1 MKNNKL
7 SLFCGTIAASGLL
20 SLSAQ
25 AAVTKIVIDSTVP
38 AFGGATIGA
47 AGTYNLIT
55 GRAFGALNPTDP
67 HNASITDI
75 DKAPKTAGK
84 VTYIA
89 TFQIAVPTNLSLANG
104 LMIYEVPNRGGN
116 AIPSAA
122 SVVPGA
128 IYVQSGWQGD
138 ILGLCASPYPCT
150 SLEQPYT
157 GGKQVIQVP
166 VAHNKDG
173 SSITGPVYSHIALGA
188 TGSTAQLVIYSTAVP
203 YLPAN
208 TDTSPTITKFWS
220 VPHQSITG
228 KEGPKTQIPAKDWA
242 WADCTTTPFPGT
254 PDPTH
259 ICLKNGFNPD
269 LLYQMVFTAKDPL
282 VLGVGYAVTRD
293 IITFFHHGKTDT
305 EGTANPIAGAVSNV
319 ISIGSSQSGAFI
331 RSGIHLGYN
340 EGEGGGRVVDGAW
353 PQIDGRQLFM
363 SARFALPDVITNLY
377 MMADEAPV
385 WWSDYPNLAR
395 NQPPSGMLD
404 RCTATD
410 TCPQILETFGSNEM
424 YEEKM
429 SADLVGMT
437 AVADIPLPPNVHRYY
452 SPSTTHGGGGGGF
465 TYSATLPPSGL
476 CSFPANPNPE
486 TQTYNALL
494 ADFIDLLMN
503 GTAMPPSAYP
513 LLANGNLVKP
523 EDAAKLFPTVPGYP
537 YGGTGA
543 NHPEKFNFGTKIDY
557 FDESG
562 IIANEPPTIQRVL
575 PELVPTFNRDGNE
588 TVGVPSTLLQAPLAT
603 YSGWNNYASTA
614 FKGQQC
620 SLSGSSFPFQETKA
634 ERLAAKD
641 PRLSLEE
648 RYGTHAGYVC
658 VVTKAA
664 NKAVQSR
671 FLLAA
676 DAATL
681 ISQATAGNVLT
692 DLTPTQA
699 DQNLAASLCGSGG
712 N

>member
-1 MKNNKL
+1 MRKKL
-7 SLFCGTIAASGLL
+7 LLCCSIMAA
-20 SLSAQ
+20 APAAH

-38 AFGGATIGA
+38 AFGGASIGS

-67 HNASITDI
+67 HNASIIDI

-84 VTYIA
+84 VRYIA
-89 TFQIAVPTNLSLANG
+89 TFQIAVPTSLTAANG
-104 LMIYEVPNRGGN
+104 LLIYEVSNRGGN
-116 AIPSAA
+116 AIPSAT

-128 IYVQSGWQGD
+128 IYLQSGWQGD
-138 ILGLCASPYPCT
+138 ILGLCASDYPCT

-157 GGKQVIQVP
+157 GTQQVIQVP
-166 VAHNKDG
+166 VAHQADG
-173 SSITGPVYSHIALGA
+173 ASITGPVYSHIALGA
-188 TGSTAQLVIYSTAVP
+188 TGNTAQLVIFTTPVP
-203 YLPAN
+203 YHPASMS
-208 TDTSPTITKFWS
+208 TSPTITQFWS
-220 VPHQSITG
+220 VAKQTITG
-228 KEGPKTQIPAKDWA
+228 KDGPKMQINAKDWA
-242 WADCTTTPFPGT
+242 WADCTSTPFPGT

-269 LLYQMVFTAKDPL
+269 LLYEMVFTAKDPL
-282 VLGVGYAVTRD
+282 VLGVGYAATRD
-293 IITFFHHGKTDT
+293 IITFFRHGKSDSA
-305 EGTANPIAGAVSNV
+305 GTANPIAGAVSKV
-319 ISIGSSQSGAFI
+319 ISIGASQSGSFI

-340 EGEGGGRVVDGAW
+340 ESESGGRVVDGAW
-353 PQIDGRQLFM
+353 PQIDGRQLYL

-385 WWSDYPNLAR
+385 WWADYPNLAR
-395 NQPPSGMLD
+395 NQPASGMLD
-404 RCTATD
+404 RCTATN
-410 TCPQILETFGSNEM
+410 TCPEILETFGSNEM

-437 AVADIPLPPNVHRYY
+437 AVADIPLPANVHRYY
-452 SPSTTHGGGGGGF
+452 SPGTTHGGGGGGF
-465 TYSATLPPSGL
+465 TYSATLPPTGI

-486 TQTYNALL
+486 TQTNNALL
-494 ADFIDLLMN
+494 ADFIDLLTN
-503 GTAMPPSAYP
+503 GIAMPPSAYP
-513 LLANGNLVKP
+513 KLADSTLITP
-523 EDAAKLFPTVPGYP
+523 EAAAKLFPNVPGYP
-537 YGGTGA
+537 YGGTEL
-543 NHPEKFNFGTKIDY
+543 NHPENFGFGPKVDY

-562 IIANEPPTIQRVL
+562 IITNEPPTIQRVL

-588 TVGVPSTLLQAPLAT
+588 TEGTPSTLMQAPLAT

-634 ERLAAKD
+634 ERVAAKD

-648 RYGTHAGYVC
+648 RYGTHTGYVC
-658 VVTKAA
+658 VVTNAA
-664 NKAVQSR
+664 NALVTKR
-671 FLLAA
+671 FLLAT

-681 ISQATAGNVLT
+681 ISQAQAGNVLT
-692 DLTPTQA
+692 DLTPTKA
-699 DQNLAASLCGSGG
+699 DQALANSLCGSG